1 MQLLSARIILMPQS
15 TSWSAPFQCPE
26 LTVLDDWIDYNGHM
40 NVAWYVAAFDQGV
53 DALFDALGI
62 GEDYVSERGLSCFT
76 GEIRVKY
83 LNELKRGEAFST
95 SIQLLDWDSKRLHFF
110 MTMRGT
116 EDNTV
121 AATLEQLAIHV
132 DMNERRSAAFPDD
145 VAARIET
152 LMTAHQALPAPE
164 GLDRAIGIRRR

>member
-1 MQLLSARIILMPQS
+1 MTDSQQWP
-15 TSWSAPFQCPE
+15 APFHCPE

-53 DALFDALGI
+53 DAMFDALGI

-76 GEIRVKY
+76 GEIRVGY
-83 LNELKRGEAFST
+83 ISELKRGEAFNT
-95 SIQLLDWDSKRLHFF
+95 TVQLLDWDSKRLHFF
-110 MTMRGT
+110 MTMISA
-116 EDNTV
+116 EDGSV

-132 DMNERRSAAFPDD
+132 DMNERRSAPFPDD
-145 VAARIET
+145 IAARIEQ
-152 LMTAHQALPAPE
+152 LMASHASLPRPE